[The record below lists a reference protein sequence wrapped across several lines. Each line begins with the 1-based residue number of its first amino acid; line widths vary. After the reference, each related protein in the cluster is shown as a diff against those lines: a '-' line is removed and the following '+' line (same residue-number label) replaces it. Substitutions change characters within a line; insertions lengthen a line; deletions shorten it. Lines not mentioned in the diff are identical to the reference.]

1 MGSGLWLAAHFFVGL
16 RGWAINGLEDS
27 CFFEEEKVVVWINKG
42 NFYSLQRTI
51 NHLVNEN
58 ISLKIV

>member
-1 MGSGLWLAAHFFVGL
+1 MGL

-42 NFYSLQRTI
+42 NFYSLQTTV
-51 NHLVNEN
+51 NHLIDEIIALN
-58 ISLKIV
+58 IV